1 MGDFF
6 RGFCDSCRHF
16 FGCYNRNINGDL
28 IVLLV
33 SAILLVS
40 LLIQPLMLTALALL
54 GLLIWAI
61 FF

>member
-6 RGFCDSCRHF
+6 RGVCDGCRRF
-16 FGCYNRNINGDL
+16 FGCYNRNINGEL

-33 SAILLVS
+33 SVILLIS
-40 LLIQPLMLTALALL
+40 LLLQPLMLTALALL